1 MCWYSLLFSSYN
13 FPPLFWFPFVFSF
26 CLLYSRLPFSS
37 FTFFVS
43 LLLLF
48 AFVCFLTSGA
58 FTFFSVSFSGVLS
71 YLSSLYVFLL
81 CVSFCLFCL
90 VFVYLLGLGFVV
102 HPVCVCVHL
111 SGFFFFFLIRRVILF
126 LTGGGVPWVRFIS
139 DFIGASQPCPRV
151 SRGKTSPHGGCGS
164 RPRIPQIWDEKA
176 WGCIRAA
183 TSGHDC
189 VTWSAF
195 GAASSSSSS
204 LF

>member
-1 MCWYSLLFSSYN
+1 MCVCRLGSYVCVGTLFSLALTTSLP
-13 FPPLFWFPFVFSF
+13 FFWFPFVFSF

-71 YLSSLYVFLL
+71 YLPSLYVFYFA
-81 CVSFCLFCL
+81 CPFVFFCL

-126 LTGGGVPWVRFIS
+126 FNRRWSSV
-139 DFIGASQPCPRV
+139 GA
-151 SRGKTSPHGGCGS
+151 
-164 RPRIPQIWDEKA
+164 
-176 WGCIRAA
+176 
-183 TSGHDC
+183 
-189 VTWSAF
+189 F
-195 GAASSSSSS
+195 Y
-204 LF
+204 